1 MQKRE
6 LKGLYLIPDD
16 SKYPC
21 CWPVLLHSPTHP
33 ACSISQDLLCSR
45 FVVLWFHSKLL
56 CTVNNFN
63 VFCCSLWW
71 HAMPLHETLLELRVL
86 SVSLGLCGRQAARPE
101 VLHMKAE
108 QLKPHRSERRSGD
121 CAPLGYHKSLVG
133 LELFVAGNYRF
144 QKQ

>member
-1 MQKRE
+1 MIASILVVGQ
-6 LKGLYLIPDD
+6 YYCTVQLILRAP
-16 SKYPC
+16 
-21 CWPVLLHSPTHP
+21 
-33 ACSISQDLLCSR
+33 SR
-45 FVVLWFHSKLL
+45 RTFTAVGLWFHSKLL